1 MFSLAESSMQLS
13 RLAPLNLLVM
23 GWGEHDFM
31 AQLLLALGT
40 GKRGGGKALLVCLP
54 VLLL

>member
-40 GKRGGGKALLVCLP
+40 GTWLRCWR
-54 VLLL
+54 